1 MKYTQNSPF
10 WHFLHFLGR
19 AHRPHSRWGWGYPLT
34 LQWYSPYKLV
44 TASPP
49 PMTVLDTPL
58 DSVTITVALRFISGV
73 HLSQTSSSCDK
84 TGPEES
90 RTCQEGMWLL
100 CCAVVGDVRHY
111 VTSLW
116 TRSRHFHSQHTFTF
130 RFFFFTATAIWI
142 SGRSLRTELR
152 AAVSFPLCN
161 RYSIDICGRTVNGR
175 RPRAITLWSTLISS
189 LPPVDRL
196 TVVV

>member
-1 MKYTQNSPF
+1 MKLLKIH
-10 WHFLHFLGR
+10 HFAHIFLTFSGVGPQT
-19 AHRPHSRWGWGYPLT
+19 PHSLWGYSIPPNPPMVLPLWT
-34 LQWYSPYKLV
+34 CNG
-44 TASPP
+44 APP
-49 PMTVLDTPL
+49 PPQ
-58 DSVTITVALRFISGV
+58 DSPGYATGLGYNYRRFTIHFRRT
-73 HLSQTSSSCDK
+73 C
-84 TGPEES
+84 ES
-90 RTCQEGMWLL
+90 NQFVVWQNRTCQEGMWLL

-130 RFFFFTATAIWI
+130 RFFFFFTATAIWI

-196 TVVV
+196 AVVV